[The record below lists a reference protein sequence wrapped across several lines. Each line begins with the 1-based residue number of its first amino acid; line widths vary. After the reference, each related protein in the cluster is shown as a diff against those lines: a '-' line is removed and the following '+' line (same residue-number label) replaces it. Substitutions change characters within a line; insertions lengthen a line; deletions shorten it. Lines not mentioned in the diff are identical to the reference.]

1 MTEAAQEQRPR
12 IQGAT
17 AIVPVRGGS
26 KGIHRKNLRTVRG
39 STLIARSVEA
49 LLRAGGV
56 ARVVVTTDHPDLAAA
71 ALAAGAEVIERPAE
85 LAQDATSSE
94 AALLHA
100 LGVLGARGELTPVTV
115 FAQATSPFLDV
126 EALDAAIVTVADH
139 RADAVFAAVL
149 DHGFLWT
156 DKSKGA
162 RGLGHDHRERP
173 RRQDRARQYRETGS
187 FYVFDTDGFL
197 EARHRFFG
205 RIAPAITRSFAALDI
220 DEPEDLLVAEAI
232 ATLAERQLGIPVP
245 VERPEGH
252 LDVDVDAVVTDFDGV
267 HTDDRA
273 IVDADGVE
281 RVSVHRGDGLG
292 VRLLREAGIPVLIL
306 STERVP
312 IVAARAAKLGVDVVY
327 GSDDKAEALRAWADT
342 NRVPLERIAYLG
354 NDVNDIPALELVGWP
369 VVVADA
375 HRATRA
381 VARLVLERRGGDGAV
396 RELADRVLTARAA
409 RTPDPQPSQPRSN
422 GTRP

>member
-1 MTEAAQEQRPR
+1 MTAAAHEGRPETD
-12 IQGAT
+12 GAT

-39 STLIARSVEA
+39 STLIARSVES
-49 LLRAGGV
+49 LLRASSIS
-56 ARVVVTTDHPDLAAA
+56 RVVVTTDHPDLAAA
-71 ALAAGAEVIERPAE
+71 ALAAGAEVIDRPAD
-85 LAQDATSSE
+85 LAEDSTSSE

-100 LGVLGARGELTPVTV
+100 LGVLGQRGELTPVTV

-126 EALDAAIVTVADH
+126 AALDAAVGEVAAA
-139 RADAVFAAVL
+139 RADSVFAAVL
-149 DHGFLWT
+149 DHGFIWT

-162 RGLGHDHRERP
+162 RGVGHDHRERP

-187 FYVFDTDGFL
+187 FYVFDTEGFL
-197 EARHRFFG
+197 DARHRFFG

-232 ATLAERQLGIPVP
+232 AGLAERQLGIPAP
-245 VERPEGH
+245 SARPEGH
-252 LDVDVDAVVTDFDGV
+252 LDVEAVVTDFDGV

-273 IVDADGVE
+273 IIDAEGVE

-292 VRLLREAGIPVLIL
+292 VRLLREAGLPVLIL

-312 IVAARAAKLGVDVVY
+312 IVVARAAKLGVDVVH
-327 GSDDKAEALRAWADT
+327 GSADKATALREWAAAAG
-342 NRVPLERIAYLG
+342 VPLERIAYLG
-354 NDVNDIPALELVGWP
+354 NDVNDVPALELVGWP

-375 HRATRA
+375 HPQARAA
-381 VARLVLERRGGDGAV
+381 ARLVLERRGGDGAV
-396 RELADRVLTARAA
+396 RELADLVLAA
-409 RTPDPQPSQPRSN
+409 RSALHPAEPSTQQTN
-422 GTRP
+422 GARP

>member
-1 MTEAAQEQRPR
+1 MADAAHEQDPGTE
-12 IQGAT
+12 GAT

-39 STLIARSVEA
+39 TTLIARSVEG
-49 LLRAGGV
+49 LLRSSGIS
-56 ARVVVTTDHPDLAAA
+56 RVVVTTDHPDLAAA
-71 ALAAGAEVIERPAE
+71 ALAAGAEVIDRPAE
-85 LAQDATSSE
+85 LAEDTTSSE

-100 LGVLGARGELTPVTV
+100 LGVLGQRGQLTPVTV

-126 EALDAAIVTVADH
+126 EALDDAIAEVAAD
-139 RADAVFAAVL
+139 RADAMFSAVL

-156 DKSKGA
+156 RKSKGA

-173 RRQDRARQYRETGS
+173 RRQDRAPQYRETGS
-187 FYVFDTDGFL
+187 FYVFDTEGFL

-205 RIAPAITRSFAALDI
+205 RIAPAVTRSFAALDI

-232 ATLAERQLGIPVP
+232 ATLAERQLGIPAAQ
-245 VERPEGH
+245 RPEGH
-252 LDVDVDAVVTDFDGV
+252 LDVDAVVTDFDGV

-273 IVDADGVE
+273 IIDADGVE

-327 GSDDKAEALRAWADT
+327 GSDDKATALRGWAA
-342 NRVPLERIAYLG
+342 NAGVPLERIAYLG

-369 VVVADA
+369 VVVADGHPA
-375 HRATRA
+375 ARAA
-381 VARLVLERRGGDGAV
+381 ARFVLERRGGDGAV
-396 RELADRVLTARAA
+396 RELADLVLTARAA
-409 RTPDPQPSQPRSN
+409 SADTHHLSPQQSN
-422 GTRP
+422 GARP

>member
-1 MTEAAQEQRPR
+1 VS
-12 IQGAT
+12 GAT

-39 STLIARSVEA
+39 ATLIARSVEG
-49 LLRAGGV
+49 LLRSSGV
-56 ARVVVTTDHPDLAAA
+56 SRVVVTTDHPDLAAA
-71 ALAAGAEVIERPAE
+71 AVAAGAEVVERPAE
-85 LAQDATSSE
+85 LAEDTTSSE

-100 LGVLGARGELTPVTV
+100 LGVLGQRGELTPVTV

-126 EALDAAIVTVADH
+126 QALDDAIAAVADD
-139 RADAVFAAVL
+139 RADAMFAAVL

-232 ATLAERQLGIPVP
+232 ALLAERQLGIPAP
-245 VERPEGH
+245 AERAEGH
-252 LDVDVDAVVTDFDGV
+252 LDVDAVVTDFDGV

-327 GSDDKAEALRAWADT
+327 GSDDKASALRDWAAAAG
-342 NRVPLERIAYLG
+342 VPLERIAYLG
-354 NDVNDIPALELVGWP
+354 NDVNDVPALELVGWP
-369 VVVADA
+369 VVTADA
-375 HRATRA
+375 HRTARA
-381 VARLVLERRGGDGAV
+381 SARLVLERRGGDGAV
-396 RELADRVLTARAA
+396 RELADLVLAARAA
-409 RTPDPQPSQPRSN
+409 STDTSPLSPLQPN
-422 GTRP
+422 GARP

>member
-1 MTEAAQEQRPR
+1 MTE
-12 IQGAT
+12 GAT

-39 STLIARSVEA
+39 TTLIARSVEG
-49 LLRAGGV
+49 LLRSSGI

-71 ALAAGAEVIERPAE
+71 ALAAGAEVIDRPEE
-85 LAQDATSSE
+85 LAEDTTSSE

-100 LGVLGARGELTPVTV
+100 LGVLGQRGQLTPVTV

-126 EALDAAIVTVADH
+126 EALDDAIAEVAAD

-156 DKSKGA
+156 EKSKGA

-173 RRQDRARQYRETGS
+173 RRQDRAPQYRETGS
-187 FYVFDTDGFL
+187 FYVFDTEGFL
-197 EARHRFFG
+197 EAGHRFFG
-205 RIAPAITRSFAALDI
+205 RIAPAVTRSFAALDI

-232 ATLAERQLGIPVP
+232 ATLAERQLGIPTAQ
-245 VERPEGH
+245 RAEGH
-252 LDVDVDAVVTDFDGV
+252 LDVDAVVTDFDGV

-273 IVDADGVE
+273 SIDADGVE
-281 RVSVHRGDGLG
+281 RVRVHRGDGLG

-327 GSDDKAEALRAWADT
+327 GSDDKATALREWAA
-342 NRVPLERIAYLG
+342 NAGVPLERIAYLG

-375 HRATRA
+375 HPAARA
-381 VARLVLERRGGDGAV
+381 VARLALERRGGDGAV
-396 RELADRVLTARAA
+396 RELADLVLTARTASA
-409 RTPDPQPSQPRSN
+409 ETPHLSPQQSN
-422 GTRP
+422 GARS

>member
-1 MTEAAQEQRPR
+1 MTSAAHGRPPETD
-12 IQGAT
+12 GAT

-39 STLIARSVEA
+39 STLIARSVEG
-49 LLRAGGV
+49 LLRSGGV
-56 ARVVVTTDHPDLAAA
+56 SRVVVTTDHPDLAAA
-71 ALAAGAEVIERPAE
+71 AVAAGAEVIDRPAE
-85 LAQDATSSE
+85 LAEDSTSSE

-100 LGVLGARGELTPVTV
+100 LGVLAERGELTPVTV

-126 EALDAAIVTVADH
+126 EALDDAVALVSSG
-139 RADAVFAAVL
+139 RADSVFAAVL

-156 DKSKGA
+156 EKTKGA
-162 RGLGHDHRERP
+162 RGIGHDHRERP
-173 RRQDRARQYRETGS
+173 RRQDRAPQYRETGS

-197 EARHRFFG
+197 AAGHRFFG
-205 RIAPAITRSFAALDI
+205 RIAPAVTRSFAALDI

-232 ATLAERQLGIPVP
+232 AGLAERQLGIPSGS
-245 VERPEGH
+245 ERSEHH
-252 LDVDVDAVVTDFDGV
+252 LDVAAVVTDFDGV

-273 IVDADGVE
+273 SIDADGVE

-292 VRLLREAGIPVLIL
+292 VRLLREAGLPFLIL

-327 GSDDKAEALRAWADT
+327 GSADKATALRDWAAAKG
-342 NRVPLERIAYLG
+342 VPLDRIAYLG
-354 NDVNDIPALELVGWP
+354 NDVNDIPALEIVGWP

-375 HRATRA
+375 HPEARA
-381 VARLVLERRGGDGAV
+381 VSRLVLGRRGGDGAV
-396 RELADRVLTARAA
+396 RELADLVLAARARAA
-409 RTPDPQPSQPRSN
+409 LDPLKLSTLQSN
-422 GTRP
+422 GARP

>member
-1 MTEAAQEQRPR
+1 MTDAAQERR
-12 IQGAT
+12 AGIEGAT

-39 STLIARSVEA
+39 TSLITRSIEG
-49 LLRAGGV
+49 LLRARGV
-56 ARVVVTTDHPDLAAA
+56 SRVVVTTDHPDLAAA

-85 LAQDATSSE
+85 LAEDSTSSE

-100 LGVLGARGELTPVTV
+100 LGVLGQRGELTPVTV

-126 EALDAAIVTVADH
+126 QALDDAIATVSAH

-156 DKSKGA
+156 DKPKGA

-173 RRQDRARQYRETGS
+173 RRQDRAPQYRETGS
-187 FYVFDTDGFL
+187 FYVFDTEGFL
-197 EARHRFFG
+197 DARHRFFG
-205 RIAPAITRSFAALDI
+205 RISPAITRSFAALDI

-232 ATLAERQLGIPVP
+232 AALAERQLGIPAP
-245 VERPEGH
+245 SERPEDD
-252 LDVDVDAVVTDFDGV
+252 LDVDAVVTDFDGV

-273 IVDADGVE
+273 IIDADGVE

-327 GSDDKAEALRAWADT
+327 GADDKAAALREWAASAG
-342 NRVPLERIAYLG
+342 VSLERVAYLG
-354 NDVNDIPALELVGWP
+354 NDVNDLPALDIAGWP
-369 VVVADA
+369 VVTADA
-375 HRATRA
+375 HPRAKA
-381 VARLVLERRGGDGAV
+381 SARLVLARRGGDGAV
-396 RELADRVLTARAA
+396 RELADLVLAA
-409 RTPDPQPSQPRSN
+409 REAHPQTPQHRPN
-422 GTRP
+422 GARP